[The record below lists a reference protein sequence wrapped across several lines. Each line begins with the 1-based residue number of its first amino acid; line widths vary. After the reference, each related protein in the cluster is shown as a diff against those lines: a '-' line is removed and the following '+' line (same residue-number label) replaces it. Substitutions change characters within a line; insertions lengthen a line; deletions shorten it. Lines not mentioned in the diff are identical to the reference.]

1 MKSNKTIST
10 IFLLAFFF
18 GTSNSL
24 LYAKDKPAYK
34 IFTGDGKEVDYD
46 QMIKGLLK
54 NQVIFF
60 GELHNN
66 SIAHWLQLE
75 VTTSLYD
82 EKKDQLILA
91 AEMFEADDQI
101 IIDEYLGGKISP
113 KTLKAEA
120 KLWDNYET
128 DYKPL
133 LDFAKANQL
142 KFVCANIPRR
152 YANLVYNDGIQALD
166 ALSEEAKK
174 YIAPLPIPYDGDL
187 LCYKEIVPNAGGH
200 GGENLPKSQAIKDA
214 TMGWF
219 LSKYVTKNSTVI
231 HFNGSYH
238 SDREQGAAWYVK
250 QYSPGVSIGSITTKE
265 QKDIN
270 KLEEENKNMADFI
283 IVVPENMTKT
293 Y

>member
-1 MKSNKTIST
+1 MKFVIT
-10 IFLLAFFF
+10 LLTTLIV
-18 GTSNSL
+18 GTSL
-24 LYAKDKPAYK
+24 LMAKDKPAYK
-34 IFTGDGKEVDYD
+34 IFTAEGKEVDYD
-46 QMIKGLLK
+46 QMVKTLVK

-66 SIAHWLQLE
+66 AIAHWLQLE
-75 VTTSLYD
+75 LTTSLFD
-82 EKKDQLILA
+82 EKKQNLILA
-91 AEMFEADDQI
+91 AEMFEADDQL
-101 IIDEYLGGKISP
+101 IIDEYLAGKISV
-113 KTLKAEA
+113 KTLNAEA

-133 LDFAKANQL
+133 LDFAKANAL
-142 KFVCANIPRR
+142 KFICANIPRR
-152 YANLVYNDGIQALD
+152 YANLVYNEGIQALD
-166 ALSEEAKK
+166 NLGDEAKK
-174 YIAPLPIPYDGDL
+174 YIAPLPMPYDGEL
-187 LCYKEIVPNAGGH
+187 TCYKEIVANAGGH

-219 LSKYVTKNSTVI
+219 ISKHITKDNIVL

-238 SDREQGAAWYVK
+238 SDREEGAAWYVK
-250 QYSPGVSIGSITTKE
+250 QYKSGVTIGSITTKE

-270 KLEEENKNMADFI
+270 KLADDHKNMADFI